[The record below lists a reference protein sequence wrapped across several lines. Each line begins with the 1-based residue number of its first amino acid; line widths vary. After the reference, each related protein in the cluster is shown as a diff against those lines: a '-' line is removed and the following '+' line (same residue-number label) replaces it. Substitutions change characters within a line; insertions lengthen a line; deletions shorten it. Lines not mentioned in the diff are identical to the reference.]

1 MKKLIL
7 ILLLSLYSVTN
18 INGNEPFKI
27 TKVKTYLPLIAL
39 TFDDGPHPR
48 NTIKILE
55 TLKKNNVKATFFC
68 VGRQIK
74 NFSPIIKK
82 ISKQGHEL
90 GNHSYTHKEN
100 KKITVEQ
107 KLNEIV
113 KSQKQFF
120 KTTKSFP
127 IFYRPPYGT
136 ISKFDEVLFS
146 QYFYK
151 TILWNIDSKDWKKN
165 ITKEKIITNVVS
177 KLKNGSI
184 ILCHDT
190 NTKTTVA
197 LPEIIKQAKEK
208 GFKFVTISELLKYQ
222 QNHIDQTAK

>member
-1 MKKLIL
+1 MRVICL
-7 ILLLSLYSVTN
+7 ILLIKIFIGIN
-18 INGNEPFKI
+18 IFGDEPFKI
-27 TKVKTYLPLIAL
+27 SKVRTYLPLIAL

-48 NTIKILE
+48 NTPKILK
-55 TLKKNNVKATFFC
+55 TLKNHNIKATFFC

-74 NFSPIIKK
+74 NFSPILKT
-82 ISKQGHEL
+82 ISSQGHEL
-90 GNHSYTHKEN
+90 GNHSFTHKEN

-107 KLNEIV
+107 KFNEIV
-113 KSQKQFF
+113 YSQKEFY
-120 KTTKSFP
+120 KSTKKFP

-151 TILWNIDSKDWKKN
+151 AILWSIDSKDWKRE

-184 ILCHDT
+184 VLFHDT
-190 NTKTTVA
+190 NSKTVLA

-208 GFKFVTISELLKYQ
+208 GFEFVTVSQLLKHH
-222 QNHIDQTAK
+222 QNHIDQTTK